1 MPKGYKHAQAKSQ
14 KAQKMKYSNSLPME
28 GPAMSIATPGILVQ
42 EDTEEGGV
50 PMLCNFTLL
59 DYNAG
64 HNTTR
69 VLSLSLS
76 VYV

>member
-28 GPAMSIATPGILVQ
+28 GPAMSIATPGNLVQ

-50 PMLCNFTLL
+50 PMPCNFTLL

>member
-1 MPKGYKHAQAKSQ
+1 MTNFMSD
-14 KAQKMKYSNSLPME
+14 SNSLPME
-28 GPAMSIATPGILVQ
+28 GPAMSIATPGNLVQ

>member
-28 GPAMSIATPGILVQ
+28 GPAMAIATPGNLVQ

-50 PMLCNFTLL
+50 PMPCNFTLL
-59 DYNAG
+59 DYNAR